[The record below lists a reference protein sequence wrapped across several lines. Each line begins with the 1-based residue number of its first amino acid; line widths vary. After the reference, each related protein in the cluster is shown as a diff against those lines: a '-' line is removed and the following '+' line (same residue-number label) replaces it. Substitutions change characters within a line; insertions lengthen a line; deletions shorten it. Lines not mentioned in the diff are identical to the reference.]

1 MVKRKFRRTAG
12 EDLIPPRDSARRRQA
27 MPPRA
32 FLHSELPPPLT
43 SCSPAAPRALAASWP
58 PVVIR
63 RTTPRAPA
71 TWPPADLPCR
81 EQMPPPGLLLTRR
94 EEASIHDTLKGNTVK
109 RDGGAGGAAR
119 S

>member
-1 MVKRKFRRTAG
+1 VFDRLTWSLALLMLIRKLGRH
-12 EDLIPPRDSARRRQA
+12 I
-27 MPPRA
+27 
-32 FLHSELPPPLT
+32 
-43 SCSPAAPRALAASWP
+43 
-58 PVVIR
+58 VIR

-71 TWPPADLPCR
+71 AWPPADLPCR